1 MRENTRFAIY
11 FALFDCSSMESRCIS
26 IDCET
31 VRSPFDHLS
40 ITSRSIVFDHGHDSI
55 SLFIYNIVRI
65 DRRNRD
71 VSRLI
76 GSVRSSF
83 GSSFLIVTFLYN
95 NVIAIAFYNRFS
107 IDRRSQVFRLLNAS
121 IVEIENIWKSSITL
135 EVRLTVT
142 FRLEWR
148 NWRSHECVS
157 RLP

>member
-1 MRENTRFAIY
+1 
-11 FALFDCSSMESRCIS
+11 MESRCIS

-40 ITSRSIVFDHGHDSI
+40 ITSRSIVFDHGHDCI

-107 IDRRSQVFRLLNAS
+107 IDRQKPSLQAAQRVDRRNREYLEEFDHLRSSFDRNL
-121 IVEIENIWKSSITL
+121 SSR
-135 EVRLTVT
+135 VA
-142 FRLEWR
+142 
-148 NWRSHECVS
+148 
-157 RLP
+157 